1 MISFDDIEK
10 LFARSLEN
18 KFCIEIEFCVAGL
31 SDFQSCWMG
40 KMPDKSKEGK
50 ELFWFGL
57 AADGSKAYNYNNFFD
72 FSNALVFDG
81 KSLKEVWDSVEL
93 LSVDGLE
100 PETRIKDLL
109 Y

>member
-1 MISFDDIEK
+1 
-10 LFARSLEN
+10 
-18 KFCIEIEFCVAGL
+18 
-31 SDFQSCWMG
+31 MG
-40 KMPDKSKEGK
+40 KIPDKFEKRKEVYR
-50 ELFWFGL
+50 FGL
-57 AADGSKAYNYNNFFD
+57 TPDGSKIYDYDNYSD